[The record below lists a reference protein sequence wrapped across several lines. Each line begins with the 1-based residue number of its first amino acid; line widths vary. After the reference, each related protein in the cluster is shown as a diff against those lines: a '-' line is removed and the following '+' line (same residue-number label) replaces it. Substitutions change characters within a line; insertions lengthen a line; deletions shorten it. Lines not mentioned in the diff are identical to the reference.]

1 MRRMT
6 RGARGQRGATAVVV
20 ALSMVVL
27 MGFGALALDMGGIYA
42 KYQQLQNGADAA
54 ALAIAESCAYGEC
67 KDTADQFVKA
77 NTLDGDATGAVVGT
91 IGTSS
96 VTVEASAVRQN
107 WFGEI
112 IGVPTTDLD
121 ARSTANWGWPSGG
134 ATMPLTFSW
143 CAFYSATGGW
153 DDQGDPLSDT
163 TTAIH
168 MIEHSCTPPA
178 HNEVA
183 GGFGWLQGINCLSN
197 VTAGE
202 WVQSDPGNDGSTSCK
217 DFDWTTL
224 HDKTV
229 LVPIFDEVTGTGSNA
244 MYKIKGLAAFT
255 ITGYCFSP
263 SASWNVTKCPADKQV
278 LGHFSNYVD
287 LSGSYQIDA
296 TATHFGVPV
305 VKLSS

>member
-1 MRRMT
+1 MRRLT
-6 RGARGQRGATAVVV
+6 RGARAQRGATAVVV
-20 ALSMVVL
+20 ALSMTVL
-27 MGFGALALDMGGIYA
+27 MGFGALALDLGGIYV
-42 KYQQLQNGADAA
+42 KQQQLQNGADAA

-77 NTLDGDATGAVVGT
+77 NTVDDHATGAVVGT
-91 IGTSS
+91 IGESS
-96 VTVEASAVRQN
+96 VTVQASAVRQN

-112 IGVPTTDLD
+112 IGVPSTDLS
-121 ARSTANWGWPSGG
+121 ARATASWGWPSGG
-134 ATMPLTFSW
+134 ATMPLAFSW
-143 CAFYSATGGW
+143 CAFYSTTGGW

-163 TTAIH
+163 ITAIH

-183 GGFGWLQGINCLSN
+183 GGFGWLQGINCLTD

-224 HDKTV
+224 HNKTV
-229 LVPIFDEVTGTGSNA
+229 LVPIFDEATGTGSNA
-244 MYKIKGLAAFT
+244 MYKIEGLAAFT

>member
-1 MRRMT
+1 MRRLSRHV
-6 RGARGQRGATAVVV
+6 RGERGATAVVV
-20 ALSMVVL
+20 ALSMVAL
-27 MGFGALALDMGGIYA
+27 MGFGALAIDMGGVYA
-42 KYQQLQNGADAA
+42 EHQQLQNGADAA

-67 KDTADQFVKA
+67 QNTADLFVKA
-77 NTLDGDATGAVVGT
+77 NKLDGDATGEVVGE
-91 IGTSS
+91 IGESS
-96 VTVEASAVRQN
+96 VTVQASSVRHN

-112 IGVPTTDLD
+112 IGVPSTDLQATAS
-121 ARSTANWGWPSGG
+121 ARWGWPSGG
-134 ATMPLTFSW
+134 ATMPLAFSW
-143 CAFYSATGGW
+143 CAFYAATGGW
-153 DDQGDPLSDT
+153 DDQGQPLGDT
-163 TTAIH
+163 ETAIH

-178 HNEVA
+178 HNEVG
-183 GGFGWLQGINCLSN
+183 GGFGWLQGVNCLTN

-244 MYKIKGLAAFT
+244 MYKIEGLAAFT

-263 SASWNVTKCPADKQV
+263 SANWNVTKCPADKQV

-287 LSGSYQIDA
+287 LSGSYQIDSN
-296 TATHFGVPV
+296 ATHFGVPV
-305 VKLSS
+305 VKLSA